1 VGFFSQ
7 ILISISMCNENDGD
21 NQVEDL
27 QENFP
32 AVYNFFCT
40 KPIVKYNNV
49 GDQIGKKDV
58 I

>member
-1 VGFFSQ
+1 
-7 ILISISMCNENDGD
+7 MCNENDGD